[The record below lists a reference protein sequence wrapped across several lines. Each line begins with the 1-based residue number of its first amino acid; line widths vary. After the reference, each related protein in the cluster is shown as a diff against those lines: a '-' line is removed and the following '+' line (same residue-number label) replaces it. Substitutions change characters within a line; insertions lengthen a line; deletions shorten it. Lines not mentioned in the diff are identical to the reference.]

1 MYITQIDELF
11 YNILN
16 KFNIFLNKEKA
27 FEELLSDTNF
37 VKFQNKILDYIK
49 QFTLSIS
56 KKSII
61 EIIKNESYYDSIL
74 NIIKRYCAFYIYLGI
89 GYFYEGGR
97 DLFITNIIE
106 ISKYQKEN
114 TFQINNFFNSENN
127 AKIITF
133 YSDIKNILGLLNLK
147 TIDKIKL
154 FLINN
159 SSKYESTIKLF
170 NEFGEDYIIEYFL
183 IKDNLHNILNSFI
196 FRLIYLKEEKIEIIN
211 VLNQQDKTNAEYKY
225 IDIIVSNEKK
235 IVDFNII
242 QKFLTISQNKSGLAE
257 EIYNYLEEYRDTQEF
272 IIKESQDYINYLFSN
287 KIIIPITEDFLRY
300 HKDTEKYDTENL
312 SELIHIKDRD
322 ATKIKY
328 IMSKMT
334 NVRNYYSQ
342 LFDKNPKL
350 KLDTDKL
357 FYKPLD
363 PRMAVLYN
371 NDEEVKI
378 IQKLELSENTSDYD
392 LLIELQNLRKYAYIN
407 FKNFSRDGIKIRIS
421 KTIQAIRSTS
431 LKQKPKTPIETRIGN
446 DIIDM
451 NIIGIAWNPSK
462 RPLNSFITEDM
473 TDVRKN
479 INNQNGYASFI
490 ETMKKTFKNPQPKLF
505 YWLFDNS
512 LDKPEFET
520 YVNYSSTDVGKNIKI
535 MIEEIY
541 KKYIIL
547 VTKKLNNYFNKIKDI
562 TIWRLNHILDIY
574 TKRYFDL
581 NLIPSVKYDII
592 KNVIINKI
600 IEYPILIDDI
610 DSLIPGRKAA
620 LIELPSVNLKK
631 NKTNIIKLG
640 KQEIEISIDSMAY
653 NIPICY
659 HYIKWIIINKMSKKT
674 DEFNQAVFNFV
685 KQYIKI
691 NLYGDYICKSCGEGV
706 PIRKFVFEGTY
717 IAETDTFLTTSMA
730 VYQQLDEIPKYT
742 KYMKTIRNI
751 EKNIEK
757 FAYSIDLVSF
767 LGNDSAIKS
776 KRKVIIKDII
786 DLVLIHTEWLRKQP
800 TNRIETA
807 SRNFGIN
814 KEFTNLFFFDIT
826 DDIFSTSSTD
836 TDYYKIIK
844 YNNIIAYLFF
854 FILIEMNSG
863 HIVNLKE
870 DKQYNY
876 FFFEKVKDILFDKL
890 YLRINQKE
898 KIGITKLPLFAYV
911 LYYLSGICVSKKI
924 WLYNDNNLNPKEKMI
939 NIIKI
944 QKIVIHT
951 VIDLINTL
959 VEANFDENKNFLYE
973 ILNTRINIKL
983 NHIYKDE
990 LLLKRVKTISM
1001 KNIQYDETTQKVIF
1015 TTKKLAFI
1023 NLDIPFNITKNIKES
1038 CISTIISSSF
1048 LADQKGSPK
1057 TQLDTFINK
1066 NNIDFLT
1073 NCPDGKF
1080 HNWIFK
1086 NNDLICSL
1094 CNSSYNNSI
1103 KTLTTTTTE
1112 DNTVDYLNKIKNINL
1127 NKLFQ
1132 KYCISGD
1139 IHNLNDAK
1147 ICSKCKKNVNTYILS
1162 NKELKELEKNI
1173 ETRTNE
1179 TILLQINE
1187 MKKLNDENKKEHK
1200 TTKDKINKLLSK
1212 YDSLEIINKTS
1223 KFEYCINQFINKL
1236 MNILGNK
1243 IKINN
1248 QTIYLNDTVYIIDH
1262 NYYGSPLK
1270 DKLYILS
1277 SQNKINIIHK
1287 HPYFK
1292 IDVLYYKDNTH
1303 NMYVYYNSITLQ
1315 YLGYSNDN
1323 KTIKKVSSDASL
1335 QIELSIK
1342 DYILFLGY
1350 ENQQFNIF
1358 HINKEYQI
1366 NQTIVSKDILLHI
1379 LRDRIHNLKQI
1390 IIRIQ
1395 SIIFNINKGGTNIS
1409 AYNTEEKEIINE
1421 FTKKL
1426 THFNLNGKTKPNNIF
1441 KYSSLIINNLSL
1453 NYNIPKNIS
1462 FELNKNYLDVK
1473 LLNSLENTDCKL
1485 IFYMIHNLTK
1495 LLDYNTQTHDIQSK
1509 TFKVNPISKGGSNT
1523 TVISSGI
1530 TSELAYLIVKLLTY
1544 SFHLYYKSYANY
1556 NIRKFDY
1563 LLLNDNPSID
1573 ETLKTVGHYQELLSQ
1588 QDIDDTTKKEEN
1600 ENAREELDAIDID
1613 DYEQTDDIDEFAEIN
1628 ETNNTD

>member
-16 KFNIFLNKEKA
+16 KFNTFLNKEKV
-27 FEELLSDTNF
+27 FDKLLSDTNF
-37 VKFQNKILDYIK
+37 VKFQNKILEYIK
-49 QFTLSIS
+49 QFIQSIS
-56 KKSII
+56 KKDII
-61 EIIKNESYYDSIL
+61 EIIQNESYYDSIL

-133 YSDIKNILGLLNLK
+133 YSDIKHILGLLNLK

-159 SSKYESTIKLF
+159 PLKYESTIKIF
-170 NEFGEDYIIEYFL
+170 NEFGEDYIVEHFL
-183 IKDNLHNILNSFI
+183 IKDNFHNILNSII

-211 VLNQQDKTNAEYKY
+211 VLNQQDKINAEYKY

-242 QKFLTISQNKSGLAE
+242 QKFLTISQNKFGLAE
-257 EIYNYLEEYRDTQEF
+257 EIYNYLEEYRDSQEF
-272 IIKESQDYINYLFSN
+272 IIKESNEYINYLFSN
-287 KIIIPITEDFLRY
+287 KIIIPITEDFVRY

-328 IMSKMT
+328 IMSKMN

-392 LLIELQNLRKYAYIN
+392 LLIELQNLRKYAYVN
-407 FKNFSRDGIKIRIS
+407 FKNFSRDGIKIRIP
-421 KTIQAIRSTS
+421 KTISAIRSTS
-431 LKQKPKTPIETRIGN
+431 LKQKPKTHIETRIGN

-451 NIIGIAWNPSK
+451 NVIGIAWNPSR
-462 RPLNSFITEDM
+462 RPVSCFLTEDM
-473 TDVRKN
+473 IDVRRKM
-479 INNQNGYASFI
+479 NNQNGFTSFVEI
-490 ETMKKTFKNPQPKLF
+490 MRKTFEKPKTKLF
-505 YWLFDNS
+505 YWLFNIAH
-512 LDKPEFET
+512 DKPEFET
-520 YVNYSSTDVGKNIKI
+520 YVNYSSTDVVKNIKT
-535 MIEEIY
+535 MIEELY

-547 VTKKLNNYFNKIKDI
+547 ITKKLTNYFTKINDI
-562 TIWRLNHILDIY
+562 SLWKLNNIIDIY
-574 TKRYFDL
+574 TKKYFDL
-581 NLIPSVKYDII
+581 NLIPDIKYDII
-592 KNVIINKI
+592 KNIIINKV
-600 IEYPILIDDI
+600 IEHPIVIDDI
-610 DSLIPGRKAA
+610 DSLIPGKKEG
-620 LIELPSVNLKK
+620 LIELPSVNIRKDKL
-631 NKTNIIKLG
+631 NIIKLG
-640 KQEIEISIDSMAY
+640 KQEIEISIESMAY

-659 HYIKWIIINKMSKKT
+659 HYIKWININKMSKKT
-674 DEFNQAVFNFV
+674 DDFNQAIFNFV

-706 PIRKFVFEGTY
+706 QIRKFVFEGTY

-742 KYMKTIRNI
+742 KYLKTIKNI

-757 FAYSIDLVSF
+757 FAYSIDLISY
-767 LGNDSAIKS
+767 LGNDTAIKS

-800 TNRIETA
+800 TNRIEIA
-807 SRNFGIN
+807 SQNFGIN
-814 KEFTNLFFFDIT
+814 KDFTNLFFFDIT
-826 DDIFSTSSTD
+826 DEIFLTSSTE

-870 DKQYNY
+870 DKRYNY
-876 FFFEKVKDILFDKL
+876 FLFEKIEGLLFDKL

-898 KIGITKLPLFAYV
+898 KIAITKLPLFAYV

-924 WLYNDNNLNPKEKMI
+924 WLYNDTNLNPKDKII
-939 NIIKI
+939 NSIKI

-959 VEANFDENKNFLYE
+959 VEANFDANKNFLYE
-973 ILNTRINIKL
+973 ILNTRISVKL
-983 NHIYKDE
+983 NQIYKDE
-990 LLLKRVKTISM
+990 LLLKRVKAISM
-1001 KNIQYDETTQKVIF
+1001 KNIKFDKDSQKIIF
-1015 TTKKLAFI
+1015 ITNKLAFI
-1023 NLDIPFNITKNIKES
+1023 NLDIPFQIINNVNKI
-1038 CISTIISSSF
+1038 CISTNT
-1048 LADQKGSPK
+1048 PK
-1057 TQLDTFINK
+1057 IKPNEFINK
-1066 NNIDFLT
+1066 NNIDLLT
-1073 NCPDGKF
+1073 NCPDGNF

-1103 KTLTTTTTE
+1103 KILTTTTTE
-1112 DNTVDYLNKIKNINL
+1112 ENTVDYLTKIKNINL

-1132 KYCISGD
+1132 KYCISGET
-1139 IHNLNDAK
+1139 HNLNNSN
-1147 ICSKCKKNVNTYILS
+1147 ICSKCNKNINTYVLS
-1162 NKELKELEKNI
+1162 TKELKELEKNI
-1173 ETRTNE
+1173 DNKTNE
-1179 TILLQINE
+1179 TILLQINQ
-1187 MKKLNDENKKEHK
+1187 MKKYNEENKKEHK
-1200 TTKDKINKLLSK
+1200 AIKDKIKKLITN
-1212 YDSLEIINKTS
+1212 YDSLEKINKIT
-1223 KFEYCINQFINKL
+1223 KFEHYINTFINKL

-1248 QTIYLNDTVYIIDH
+1248 KTIYLKDTVYIIDH
-1262 NYYGSPLK
+1262 DYQGTPLK
-1270 DKLYILS
+1270 EKLYILS
-1277 SQNKINIIHK
+1277 SQNKINVIHK

-1292 IDVLYYKDNTH
+1292 TDILYYKDNAH

-1315 YLGYSNDN
+1315 YLGYSKDN
-1323 KTIKKVSSDASL
+1323 KTIKNVSSNVSL

-1350 ENQQFNIF
+1350 ENEQFNIF
-1358 HINKEYQI
+1358 HIDKNYQTNVYI
-1366 NQTIVSKDILLHI
+1366 QSKPDKLEHTSSVPNNSSSGLSVITKDILLHI

-1390 IIRIQ
+1390 IIRMQ
-1395 SIIFNINKGGTNIS
+1395 SIIFNIHNGGNITTPV
-1409 AYNTEEKEIINE
+1409 NNNETEIINE

-1426 THFNLNGKTKPNNIF
+1426 KYFNLNSKTKPNNIF

-1453 NYNIPKNIS
+1453 NYNIPDNINI
-1462 FELNKNYLDVK
+1462 ELNKNYLDVK
-1473 LLNSLENTDCKL
+1473 LLNLLENTDCKL
-1485 IFYMIHNLTK
+1485 IFYIIHNLNK
-1495 LLDYNTQTHDIQSK
+1495 LLDYNTQNS
-1509 TFKVNPISKGGSNT
+1509 VA
-1523 TVISSGI
+1523 
-1530 TSELAYLIVKLLTY
+1530 SELAHLIVKLIKY
-1544 SFHLYYKSYANY
+1544 SFHLYYKSYTNY

-1563 LLLNDNPSID
+1563 LLLNENPSID
-1573 ETLKTVGHYQELLSQ
+1573 ETLKAVGHYQELLSQ
-1588 QDIDDTTKKEEN
+1588 QEIEDPNKKEEI
-1600 ENAREELDAIDID
+1600 ENAREELDAVDID
-1613 DYEQTDDIDEFAEIN
+1613 DYDRTDDIDDFAETFDNN
-1628 ETNNTD
+1628 E

>member
-11 YNILN
+11 DNILN
-16 KFNIFLNKEKA
+16 KFNIFLNKEKV
-27 FEELLSDTNF
+27 FDKLLSDTNF

-49 QFTLSIS
+49 QFIQSIS
-56 KKSII
+56 KKDII

-89 GYFYEGGR
+89 AYYYEGDR

-133 YSDIKNILGLLNLK
+133 YSDIKHILGLLNLK

-159 SSKYESTIKLF
+159 PLKYESTIKLF
-170 NEFGEDYIIEYFL
+170 NEFGEDYIVEYFL
-183 IKDNLHNILNSFI
+183 IKDNLHNILKSFI

-225 IDIIVSNEKK
+225 IEIIVSNEKK
-235 IVDFNII
+235 IVDFTII
-242 QKFLTISQNKSGLAE
+242 QKFLTISQNKNGLAE
-257 EIYNYLEEYRDTQEF
+257 EIYNYLEEYRDSQEF
-272 IIKESQDYINYLFSN
+272 IIKESQDYINYLFAN

-300 HKDTEKYDTENL
+300 HKDTEKYDTEHL

-328 IMSKMT
+328 IMTKMN
-334 NVRNYYSQ
+334 NVRNFYSQ

-407 FKNFSRDGIKIRIS
+407 FKNLSKDGIKIRIS

-451 NIIGIAWNPSK
+451 NIIGIAWNPSRK
-462 RPLNSFITEDM
+462 PLSSFITEDM
-473 TDVRKN
+473 TDVRKTT
-479 INNQNGYASFI
+479 NNQNGYTSFI
-490 ETMKKTFKNPQPKLF
+490 EIMSKTFKKPQPKLY

-520 YVNYSSTDVGKNIKI
+520 YVNYSSNDVAKNIKI

-541 KKYIIL
+541 KKYIKL
-547 VTKKLNNYFNKIKDI
+547 VIKKLNNCFDKINEI
-562 TIWRLNHILDIY
+562 TIWKLNKILDIY
-574 TKRYFDL
+574 TKKYFDL
-581 NLIPSVKYDII
+581 NLIPSIKYEII
-592 KNVIINKI
+592 KNIIINKV
-600 IEYPILIDDI
+600 IEHPIVIDDI
-610 DSLIPGRKAA
+610 DSSIPGRKAA
-620 LIELPSVNLKK
+620 LVELPSVNLKK
-631 NKTNIIKLG
+631 NKLNIIKLG
-640 KQEIEISIDSMAY
+640 KQEIEISIDTIAH

-674 DEFNQAVFNFV
+674 DDFNQAVFNFV

-691 NLYGDYICKSCGEGV
+691 NLYGDYICKSCGESV
-706 PIRKFVFEGTY
+706 PIKKFVFEGTY

-730 VYQQLDEIPKYT
+730 VYQRLDEIPKYT
-742 KYMKTIRNI
+742 KYLKTIRNI

-757 FAYSIDLVSF
+757 FAYSIDLISY
-767 LGNDSAIKS
+767 LGNEIANKS
-776 KRKVIIKDII
+776 KRKVVIKDII
-786 DLVLIHTEWLRKQP
+786 DLVLIHTEWLRRQP
-800 TNRIETA
+800 NNRIGIA
-807 SRNFGIN
+807 SGNFGIN
-814 KEFTNLFFFDIT
+814 KDFTNLFFFDIT

-876 FFFEKVKDILFDKL
+876 FLFEKVKDILFDKL

-898 KIGITKLPLFAYV
+898 KIAITKLPLLAYV

-924 WLYNDNNLNPKEKMI
+924 WLYNDNNLNPKDKII
-939 NIIKI
+939 NTIKT

-951 VIDLINTL
+951 IIDLINTL

-973 ILNTRINIKL
+973 ILNTRINVKL
-983 NHIYKDE
+983 NYIYKDE
-990 LLLKRVKTISM
+990 LLLKRVKAISM
-1001 KNIQYDETTQKVIF
+1001 KNIQFDEATHKITF

-1023 NLDIPFNITKNIKES
+1023 NLDVPFPFAKTIKDT
-1038 CISTIISSSF
+1038 CISTII
-1048 LADQKGSPK
+1048 PK
-1057 TQLDTFINK
+1057 TQVDTFINK

-1073 NCPDGKF
+1073 SCPDGKF
-1080 HNWIFK
+1080 HNWIFQ
-1086 NNDLICSL
+1086 NNDLICNL

-1103 KTLTTTTTE
+1103 KILTTTTE
-1112 DNTVDYLNKIKNINL
+1112 DNGVDYLNKIKNISL

-1132 KYCISGD
+1132 KYCINGD
-1139 IHNLNDAK
+1139 THNLNQAK
-1147 ICSKCKKNVNTYILS
+1147 VCSKCNKNINTYILS
-1162 NKELKELEKNI
+1162 TKELKELGKNI
-1173 ETRTNE
+1173 EIKTNE
-1179 TILLQINE
+1179 TILFQIKK
-1187 MKKLNDENKKEHK
+1187 MKQTTEEQKKTHK
-1200 TTKDKINKLLSK
+1200 TTKEKINKLITK
-1212 YDSLEIINKTS
+1212 YNSLEKSDKTTS
-1223 KFEYCINQFINKL
+1223 KFGYYINEFINKL
-1236 MNILGNK
+1236 ISILGNK
-1243 IKINN
+1243 IKINDKI
-1248 QTIYLNDTVYIIDH
+1248 IYLKDTVYIIDH
-1262 NYYGSPLK
+1262 NYYGLPIK

-1303 NMYVYYNSITLQ
+1303 NIYVYYNSITLQ

-1350 ENQQFNIF
+1350 ENQHFNIY
-1358 HINKEYQI
+1358 HIDKEYQI
-1366 NQTIVSKDILLHI
+1366 NNPVVTKDILLHI

-1395 SIIFNINKGGTNIS
+1395 SIIFNINKGEPITTVYKND
-1409 AYNTEEKEIINE
+1409 EKDIINE

-1426 THFNLNGKTKPNNIF
+1426 KKFNLHGKSKPNNIF
-1441 KYSSLIINNLSL
+1441 KNSSLIINNLSL
-1453 NYNIPKNIS
+1453 NYNIPNNITI
-1462 FELNKNYLDVK
+1462 ELNKNYLDVK

-1495 LLDYNTQTHDIQSK
+1495 LLDYNTQ
-1509 TFKVNPISKGGSNT
+1509 NPGGAIGGAIGGSRIL
-1523 TVISSGI
+1523 VESHGHASGI
-1530 TSELAYLIVKLLTY
+1530 TSELAYLIVKLIKY
-1544 SFHLYYKSYANY
+1544 SFHLYYKSYSNY

-1573 ETLKTVGHYQELLSQ
+1573 ETLKTVGHYQELLSNQ
-1588 QDIDDTTKKEEN
+1588 ELEDPNKKEEI

-1613 DYEQTDDIDEFAEIN
+1613 DYEQTDDIDEFAETFDNN
-1628 ETNNTD
+1628 E

>member
-11 YNILN
+11 NNILN

-27 FEELLSDTNF
+27 FDKLLSDTNF

-49 QFTLSIS
+49 QFTQSIS
-56 KKSII
+56 KKDII

-89 GYFYEGGR
+89 AYYYEGDR

-133 YSDIKNILGLLNLK
+133 YTDIKHILGLLNLK

-159 SSKYESTIKLF
+159 PLKYESTIKIF
-170 NEFGEDYIIEYFL
+170 NDFGEDYIVNYFL
-183 IKDNLHNILNSFI
+183 TEDNLHNILKFFI

-225 IDIIVSNEKK
+225 IEIIVSNEKK

-257 EIYNYLEEYRDTQEF
+257 EIYTYLEEYRDSQEF
-272 IIKESQDYINYLFSN
+272 IIKESQDYINYLFAN

-328 IMSKMT
+328 IMSKMN
-334 NVRNYYSQ
+334 NVKNYYSL

-350 KLDTDKL
+350 KLDANNL

-392 LLIELQNLRKYAYIN
+392 LLIELQNLRKYAYVN
-407 FKNFSRDGIKIRIS
+407 FKNLSKDGIKIRIS

-431 LKQKPKTPIETRIGN
+431 LKQKPRTPIETRIGN

-451 NIIGIAWNPSK
+451 NIIGIAWNPSRK
-462 RPLNSFITEDM
+462 PLSAYVTEDLIN
-473 TDVRKN
+473 VRKYA
-479 INNQNGYASFI
+479 NNQNGYTSFI
-490 ETMKKTFKNPQPKLF
+490 EIMSKTFKQPQPKIF

-512 LDKPEFET
+512 IDKPEFET
-520 YVNYSSTDVGKNIKI
+520 YVNYSSNDVDKNIKI

-541 KKYIIL
+541 KKYISL
-547 VTKKLNNYFNKIKDI
+547 VAKKINNYFNKINEI
-562 TIWRLNHILDIY
+562 TLWRLNHILDIY

-581 NLIPSVKYDII
+581 NLIPSIKYDII
-592 KNVIINKI
+592 KKVSINKI
-600 IEYPILIDDI
+600 IEYPIVIDDI
-610 DSLIPGRKAA
+610 DSLIPGMKTA
-620 LIELPSVNLKK
+620 LIKLPSIDLKK
-631 NKTNIIKLG
+631 NNLNIIKLG
-640 KQEIEISIDSMAY
+640 KQEIEISIDNIAH

-674 DEFNQAVFNFV
+674 DDFNQAVFNFV

-706 PIRKFVFEGTY
+706 QIRKFVFEGTY

-730 VYQQLDEIPKYT
+730 VYQRLDEIPKYT
-742 KYMKTIRNI
+742 KYLKTIRNI

-757 FAYSIDLVSF
+757 FAYSIDLISY
-767 LGNDSAIKS
+767 LGNDPAIKS

-786 DLVLIHTEWLRKQP
+786 DLVLIHTEWLRRQP
-800 TNRIETA
+800 SNRIETA
-807 SRNFGIN
+807 GKNFGIN
-814 KEFTNLFFFDIT
+814 KELTNLFFFDIT

-924 WLYNDNNLNPKEKMI
+924 WLYNDNNLNPKDKMI
-939 NIIKI
+939 NTIKI
-944 QKIVIHT
+944 QKIIIHT
-951 VIDLINTL
+951 IIDLINTL

-973 ILNTRINIKL
+973 LLNTRINIKL

-990 LLLKRVKTISM
+990 LLLKRVKLISM
-1001 KNIQYDETTQKVIF
+1001 KNIQFDENSQKIIF

-1023 NLDIPFNITKNIKES
+1023 NLDIPFQFTKSIKEP
-1038 CISTIISSSF
+1038 CMSTII
-1048 LADQKGSPK
+1048 PK
-1057 TQLDTFINK
+1057 TQIDTIINK
-1066 NNIDFLT
+1066 NNINFLT
-1073 NCPDGKF
+1073 TCPDGKF

-1094 CNSSYNNSI
+1094 CNTSYNNSI
-1103 KTLTTTTTE
+1103 KMLTTTTE
-1112 DNTVDYLNKIKNINL
+1112 DNAGDYLTKIKNINL

-1132 KYCISGD
+1132 KYCINGN
-1139 IHNLNDAK
+1139 IHNLNNAK
-1147 ICSKCKKNVNTYILS
+1147 ICSKCNKNINTYILS
-1162 NKELKELEKNI
+1162 TKELKELEKNI
-1173 ETRTNE
+1173 ETKTNE
-1179 TILLQINE
+1179 TILLQINQ
-1187 MKKLNDENKKEHK
+1187 MKKSEEEYKKTQEM
-1200 TTKDKINKLLSK
+1200 TRDKINKLILK
-1212 YDSLEIINKTS
+1212 YDSFEKSDKTS
-1223 KFEYCINQFINKL
+1223 KFEYYINEFINKL
-1236 MNILGNK
+1236 MSILGNK
-1243 IKINN
+1243 IKINDKI
-1248 QTIYLNDTVYIIDH
+1248 IYLKDTVYIIDH
-1262 NYYGSPLK
+1262 NNYGSPIK
-1270 DKLYILS
+1270 EKLYILS

-1303 NMYVYYNSITLQ
+1303 NIYVYYNSITLQ

-1342 DYILFLGY
+1342 DYIQFLGY
-1350 ENQQFNIF
+1350 ENQHINIF
-1358 HINKEYQI
+1358 HIDKEYQTKH
-1366 NQTIVSKDILLHI
+1366 NIVTKDILLHI

-1395 SIIFNINKGGTNIS
+1395 SIIFNINKGGASTSDYKN
-1409 AYNTEEKEIINE
+1409 EEKDIINE

-1426 THFNLNGKTKPNNIF
+1426 KHFNLHGKSNPNNIF

-1453 NYNIPKNIS
+1453 NYNIPDNITI
-1462 FELNKNYLDVK
+1462 ELNNNYFDVK

-1485 IFYMIHNLTK
+1485 IAYMIHNLTK
-1495 LLDYNTQTHDIQSK
+1495 LLDFNTQTHIASGGAISESSDQFEFIQ
-1509 TFKVNPISKGGSNT
+1509 GGSATRDNPN
-1523 TVISSGI
+1523 SFSNGI
-1530 TSELAYLIVKLLTY
+1530 TSELAHMIVRLIKY
-1544 SFHLYYKSYANY
+1544 SFYLYYKSYANY

-1573 ETLKTVGHYQELLSQ
+1573 ETLKTVGHYQELLSNQ
-1588 QDIDDTTKKEEN
+1588 ELEDPNKKEEL
-1600 ENAREELDAIDID
+1600 ENAREELDAVDID
-1613 DYEQTDDIDEFAEIN
+1613 DYDQTDDIDEFAETFDTN
-1628 ETNNTD
+1628 E